1 MPDLLATAMRAS
13 FALQPETSMRVV
25 GKVRMGK
32 SSRRVVRR
40 QYVLFPITPIPVVY
54 QWAATFDP
62 TRAASL

>member
-13 FALQPETSMRVV
+13 FALQPETSIRVV
-25 GKVRMGK
+25 GR
-32 SSRRVVRR
+32 
-40 QYVLFPITPIPVVY
+40 YVWAKAVEGLFGVSTYSPFTPIPVVY

>member
-13 FALQPETSMRVV
+13 FALQPETSIRVV
-25 GKVRMGK
+25 GRYVWAKAVEGLFGVSTY
-32 SSRRVVRR
+32 SSFTQFR
-40 QYVLFPITPIPVVY
+40 LY